1 MSGVPDEQQSL
12 FQHRRYSGDKPGKK
26 SPERLVLPRD
36 SFWFQAHAINDIR
49 EWRTGRERKPVG
61 LEFASSL
68 SLQAYLK
75 EKLEG
80 QVSLQCQNISSWKI
94 HTREWPFSGDR
105 IAFIH
110 LIFNLECD
118 YIHVLTL
125 EMSQEETLTKKTILW
140 TFVSF
145 GSVSLVLKC
154 VRIELFELLDVWLT
168 LSWQDTCWP
177 DPLSF
182 TLCPWSSSF
191 AVTFSVWLVMVSS
204 LPLDLLQWS
213 HKPWS
218 CRQNDWLKELYVSC
232 QEFYDCIKRSTLH
245 THFFIAIESH

>member
-125 EMSQEETLTKKTILW
+125 EMSQEETLTKNNSFNICFIWLCFSCTEMCENRVVW
-140 TFVSF
+140 TAWCLTDSFLTRHVLTWSSFLYFVS
-145 GSVSLVLKC
+145 L
-154 VRIELFELLDVWLT
+154 ILFLRRYFQCLACNGFL
-168 LSWQDTCWP
+168 P
-177 DPLSF
+177 P
-182 TLCPWSSSF
+182 PWSSSMK
-191 AVTFSVWLVMVSS
+191 S
-204 LPLDLLQWS
+204 
-213 HKPWS
+213 
-218 CRQNDWLKELYVSC
+218 
-232 QEFYDCIKRSTLH
+232 
-245 THFFIAIESH
+245 